1 MLLIQQIIARLN
13 RETKK
18 YNYNAANYHK
28 NYFKAIKQ
36 HDFYQKV
43 FELFLK
49 KIKEYF
55 KYLQFLLLLF
65 LPFLSSLYH

>member
-1 MLLIQQIIARLN
+1 MLLIQQKIARLN

-49 KIKEYF
+49 KNKKI
-55 KYLQFLLLLF
+55 L
-65 LPFLSSLYH
+65 

>member
-28 NYFKAIKQ
+28 NYYKFIKYN
-36 HDFYQKV
+36 DFYQKV
-43 FELFLK
+43 FE
-49 KIKEYF
+49 IF
-55 KYLQFLLLLF
+55 KTKQNKTIL
-65 LPFLSSLYH
+65 